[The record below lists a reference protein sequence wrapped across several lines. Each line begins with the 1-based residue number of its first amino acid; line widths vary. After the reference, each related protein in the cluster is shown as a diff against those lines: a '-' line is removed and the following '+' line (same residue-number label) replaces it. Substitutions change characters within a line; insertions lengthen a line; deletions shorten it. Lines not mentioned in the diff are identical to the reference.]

1 MLELLGWFFI
11 NIYLREED
19 ESRFHCYV
27 VENGSRSQNGGVNSC
42 RYGMGLVVQC
52 VRRPLNLLL
61 KKPLGDASFLVFLSS
76 PLRWRQMRDLSTD
89 CQGPLQGLNL
99 WLQSM
104 GNSTGESPFLEKR
117 HI

>member
-1 MLELLGWFFI
+1 MNLDFIAMLLKM
-11 NIYLREED
+11 
-19 ESRFHCYV
+19 V
-27 VENGSRSQNGGVNSC
+27 AQAKTGGVNSC
-42 RYGMGLVVQC
+42 RYGMGWVVEG

-61 KKPLGDASFLVFLSS
+61 KKPLGDASLLVFLSS

-89 CQGPLQGLNL
+89 CQGPLQGLTL

-104 GNSTGESPFLEKR
+104 GNSTGESPFLEKS